1 MISNNTELIQQA
13 SPYNNEPV
21 FYCTHCLSLK
31 IMVFN
36 ENENYCDACGNTEV
50 ASTSI
55 KEWEKMYEEK
65 YNEKFL
71 NSKKDGNR

>member
-1 MISNNTELIQQA
+1 MRM
-13 SPYNNEPV
+13 
-21 FYCTHCLSLK
+21 K
-31 IMVFN
+31 I
-36 ENENYCDACGNTEV
+36 ACGNTEV